1 MYIAIQNCICHNASR
16 KRSILQEEFGKGK
29 IMNKIIEICCGSYED
44 ALAAYRGGAKR
55 IELNSALH
63 LGGLTPSVGS
73 LRLVKQNTDLKV
85 IAMVRP
91 RGAGFCYSEADFET
105 MKMDAEILM
114 ENGADGIAF
123 GCLDESG
130 NIHIEQTKEIINII
144 KKYQGEVVF
153 HRAFDCVK
161 DPFESMEKLI
171 ALGVDRVL
179 TSGLKAKAMDGVDLI
194 AKLQRAYGDKIE
206 ILAGSGINAS
216 NAMEIMEKTGIH
228 QVHSSCKGWV
238 TDSTTT
244 GKDVSYSYAE
254 GIHKDDYDVVDA
266 ELVRGLVENLFHS

>member
-1 MYIAIQNCICHNASR
+1 MS
-16 KRSILQEEFGKGK
+16 
-29 IMNKIIEICCGSYED
+29 KIIEICCGSYED

-123 GCLDESG
+123 GCLDENG
-130 NIHIEQTKEIINII
+130 EIQTEQTKEMIHII
-144 KKYQGEVVF
+144 KMYQGEAVF

-171 ALGVDRVL
+171 ALGADRVL
-179 TSGLKAKAMDGVDLI
+179 TSGLKAKAMDGIELI
-194 AKLQRAYGDKIE
+194 EKLQKRYGDKIE

-238 TDSTTT
+238 TDPTTT
-244 GKDVSYSYAE
+244 GKEVSYSYTE
-254 GIHKDDYDVVDA
+254 GMHKDDYDVVD
-266 ELVRGLVENLFHS
+266 EEVVRGLVENLFFSAVSSNKIPLKPLTNQHS